1 MERAEAL
8 DRLSSAR
15 VARLATITPDGGPHL
30 VAITFAVVGDA
41 VVHMID
47 DKPKTTRRL
56 QRLAN
61 VEATPRASLLVDGYD
76 EDWSKLWWVRVDG
89 GVSIASGGDIWESA
103 RSSLSEKYPQYRRS
117 PPGGPAIFLAIDRV
131 THWEGS

>member
-15 VARLATITPDGGPHL
+15 VARLATITPDGKPHL
-30 VAITFAVVGDA
+30 VAITFAVLGDA

-61 VEATPRASLLVDGYD
+61 VEATPRASMLVDGYD

-89 GVSIASGGDIWESA
+89 GVSVATSGGTWESA
-103 RSSLSEKYPQYRRS
+103 RSSLGEKYPQYRTS
-117 PPGGPAIFLAIDRV
+117 PPSGPAILLAIDRV

>member
-15 VARLATITPDGGPHL
+15 VARLATITPDGRPHL
-30 VAITFAVVGDA
+30 VAITFAVLGDA

-47 DKPKTTRRL
+47 DKPKTTPRL
-56 QRLAN
+56 QRLVN
-61 VEATPRASLLVDGYD
+61 VEATPRASLLVDSYD

-89 GVSIASGGDIWESA
+89 EVSIARSGALWESA
-103 RSSLSEKYPQYRRS
+103 RSSLGEKYPQYRSS
-117 PPGGPAIFLAIDRV
+117 PPGGPAIFLAIDHV

>member
-15 VARLATITPDGGPHL
+15 VAHLATITPDGKPHL
-30 VAITFAVVGDA
+30 VVITFAVVGDA
-41 VVHMID
+41 VAHMID

-89 GVSIASGGDIWESA
+89 GVSIASSGDLWESA
-103 RSSLSEKYPQYRRS
+103 RSSLGEKYPQYRGS